1 MEYDDVDVFVFSLQ
15 IRVWNTTSW
24 ECECTLNGHTGAV
37 TCLKYSADG
46 DRLASGSQ
54 NTDIVVWD
62 VTSETGLFTLRG
74 HKGQITDL
82 VFPTSSSILITT
94 SKDENIKVWDL
105 ESERCVQT
113 ILCHG
118 GELWAA
124 AYDPLVSRLAIGASD
139 GDLRMFRVETDGQ
152 LGNTLSSIGSI
163 RRSTGDRV
171 AKCQYVSVGEDS
183 YLVCQGAGKVLD
195 VWRVRS
201 VKEVEKKR
209 TKRLKRKDEKKKR
222 SRDNEDEEKE
232 IDDSQKAIDEL
243 ELVATLR
250 SKNKLVS
257 FSVNPAM
264 KSKKRL
270 FQLVLATSNNILEI
284 WDIQKNDFE
293 SVKVAS
299 IDGQGHRSD
308 VRSVALSSDDA
319 LCISTSNAGAKVW
332 NPRKGLCI
340 GSIDSGYGLC
350 SLFAPG
356 NKYGIVGTKEG
367 TLEILDIGSCSRVEC
382 VEAHDGPV
390 WSICLRPDGAGFISG
405 SADKTIKFWDWCVDE
420 EGEENSHLSIT
431 CSQTLTMSDDVL
443 CVKFTPNGSLLLAA
457 LLDSTVKIYFADS
470 LKFFLSLYG
479 HKLPVLS
486 MDISSDSSL
495 LVTGSADKNVKIW
508 GLDYGDC
515 HKSIFAHDDS
525 IMSVVFVPGTHYFFT
540 GGKDKL
546 VKYWDADKFEH
557 LLDLPGHHG
566 EVWALAVSSLGDFLI
581 TASHDRSLRRWEKT
595 EEAFF
600 IEEEKEKR
608 LESLFEEDLEAL
620 ERRPL
625 GEEETPEDGASAP
638 AGKKTLETVT
648 AADDIVGAL
657 DMAAAEEERIQEAR
671 KAFRESDY
679 VPNPLLMG
687 LSPSDYVLR
696 SIGKVRGSDLE
707 QALLLVPFMDALK
720 LLEFCTYWLKTHTN
734 VELLARVAILLCRIH
749 LHQLMAT
756 PSARATMLELQ
767 ELLQTRLLEIKDIWG
782 YNTAAV
788 EILKRQVQAKRGYSL
803 LENQAATAAKL
814 KLTKMSDVNVS

>member
-1 MEYDDVDVFVFSLQ
+1 M
-15 IRVWNTTSW
+15 WNTETW
-24 ECECTLNGHTGAV
+24 ECECTLTGHVGAV
-37 TCLKYSADG
+37 TCIAYSTSG
-46 DRLASGSQ
+46 DRIASGSQ
-54 NTDIVVWD
+54 NTDVVIWD

-74 HKGQITDL
+74 HRGQVTDVVFAAGYL
-82 VFPTSSSILITT
+82 VTT
-94 SKDENIKVWDL
+94 SKDEQIKVWDL

-113 ILCHG
+113 VMCHG
-118 GELWAA
+118 GELWAVTFNP
-124 AYDPLVSRLAIGASD
+124 DTSRIAVGGSD
-139 GDLRMFRVETDGQ
+139 GDVRIFKVEDQGTV
-152 LGNTLSSIGSI
+152 LSMMGSI
-163 RRSTGDRV
+163 RRFTGDRV
-171 AKCQYVSVGEDS
+171 AKCRFVASGEET
-183 YLVCQGAGKVLD
+183 YLVCQGAGKVVD

-201 VKEVEKKR
+201 AKEAEKRRKKR
-209 TKRLKRKDEKKKR
+209 EKRKDEKKKG
-222 SRDNEDEEKE
+222 ETILADEEAGGV
-232 IDDSQKAIDEL
+232 KAMDEL
-243 ELVATLR
+243 ELVETIR

-257 FSVNPAM
+257 FSVAPVL
-264 KSKKRL
+264 KSKKTRL
-270 FQLVLATSNNILEI
+270 QIACATSNNLIEI
-284 WDIQKNDFE
+284 WD
-293 SVKVAS
+293 VKKKDAEPVRVSS

-308 VRSVALSSDDA
+308 VRSLTLSSDDA
-319 LCISTSNAGAKVW
+319 LCVSTSNAGAKVW
-332 NPRKGLCI
+332 NPRKGICI

-356 NKYGIVGTKEG
+356 NKHAVVGTKEG
-367 TLEILDIGSCSRVEC
+367 TLEILDIGSCSRVE
-382 VEAHDGPV
+382 VVDAHNGPV

-405 SADKTIKFWDWCVDE
+405 SADKTIKFWDWCLAEEDDDE
-420 EGEENSHLSIT
+420 PSHLSIECT
-431 CSQTLTMSDDVL
+431 QTLTMTDDVL
-443 CVKFTPNGSLLLAA
+443 NVKFTPNGSLLLAA

-486 MDISSDSSL
+486 MDVSSDSTL

-525 IMSVVFVPGTHYFFT
+525 VMSVVFVPGTHYFFT

-566 EVWALAVSSLGDFLI
+566 EVWTLAISSLGDFLI
-581 TASHDRSLRRWEKT
+581 TGSHDRSIRRWEKT

-600 IEEEKEKR
+600 VEEEKEKR
-608 LESLFEEDLEAL
+608 LESLFEEDLDAAD
-620 ERRPL
+620 RRPL
-625 GEEETPEDGASAP
+625 GEEEPPEDGSSAA

-671 KAFRESDY
+671 DAFRESDY

-687 LSPSDYVLR
+687 LSPADYVLR
-696 SIGKVRGSDLE
+696 SIANVRGSDLE

-720 LLEFCTYWLKTHTN
+720 LLQFCTSWLTRSSN
-734 VELLARVAILLCRIH
+734 IELLARVTILLCRIH

-756 PSARATMLELQ
+756 PSARSTLLELRG
-767 ELLQTRLLEIKDIWG
+767 LLQSRLLEVKDTWG
-782 YNTAAV
+782 YNAAAI
-788 EILKRQVQAKRGYSL
+788 EFLTRQAQSKRGHNL
-803 LENQAATAAKL
+803 LEGQAATAAKL
-814 KLTKMSDVNVS
+814 KMTKVSDE